1 MGAGA
6 PQRTFQV
13 GAPAGI
19 VTDSALP
26 ESYIRISESIAT
38 MKKPCRHTR
47 VDVIAKDKNGKF
59 LECLDCG
66 DILEAEELEE
76 TEPRED
82 LSDA

>member
-1 MGAGA
+1 MGTGTPRRAWQ
-6 PQRTFQV
+6 P

-19 VTDSALP
+19 ATDSELL
-26 ESYIRISESIAT
+26 ESYIRISESIAA
-38 MKKPCRHTR
+38 MDKPCRHTR
-47 VDVIAKDKNGKF
+47 VEVISKDENGKF